1 MQIGQKDQRDQKNQ
15 KGFGFGIEAEFLLVE
30 NDSFKPLWFEQLK
43 FDELL
48 ALVESIDVQP
58 MSQAGFNQKPLHNSC
73 GHYLIEGYTI
83 TDSDFVAQT
92 ILPKG
97 VEIRTP
103 LVQNPIAAVS
113 DLKYLHEKLVGRLVQ
128 SGMNTAILS
137 HHPTGE
143 NFTAP
148 ANYSRHDYWQWALTA
163 TATYGPDFNISL
175 PSSLSGT
182 IDLER
187 LNQRVNF
194 YMPSVIALSL
204 ASPLLAGDL
213 WKIKGRIGK
222 SVRTYRRSLWAP
234 CFYVHE
240 KPERRF
246 EFKGFEMTRSLDDYN
261 AYFLLSL
268 ALLLDDSLTGQASDQ
283 TRIYDLGQIAV
294 AGLELDFVQERVC
307 ADLESAEKI
316 ATRFGFARN
325 GLNDLWRRMYAKH
338 VPADDIINVFTKT
351 KSVPETLRSLHGFI
365 PDKLLPVARTESVFA
380 NYLGQISQRSA
391 SFPAAILNR

>member
-1 MQIGQKDQRDQKNQ
+1 VQPVQRD
-15 KGFGFGIEAEFLLVE
+15 FGFGIEAEFLLVE
-30 NDSFKPLWFEQLK
+30 NVSFKPLWFDQLK

-48 ALVESIDVQP
+48 ALVESIDSEP
-58 MSQAGFNQKPLHNSC
+58 MSRAGFNQKPLHNGC
-73 GHYLIEGYTI
+73 GHYLIEGYTV
-83 TDSDFVAQT
+83 TDKDFVAQT

-103 LVQNPIAAVS
+103 LVQNPSAAIF
-113 DLKYLHEKLVGRLVQ
+113 DLKHLHQKLVERLIK

-143 NFTAP
+143 NFSAP
-148 ANYSRHDYWQWALTA
+148 ANYSRHDYWQWAITA

-175 PSSLSGT
+175 PSSLSAN
-182 IDLER
+182 INLEK
-187 LNQRVNF
+187 LNRRINF

-204 ASPLLAGDL
+204 ASPLFAGDL

-234 CFYVHE
+234 SFYVHE
-240 KPERRF
+240 KPELRF

-268 ALLLDDSLTGQASDQ
+268 ALLLDGSLTGEASDQ

-294 AGLELDFVQERVC
+294 TGLELDFVQERAFAV
-307 ADLESAEKI
+307 LESAEKI

-325 GLNDLWRRMYAKH
+325 GLNDLWKRMYSKR
-338 VPADDIINVFTKT
+338 VPADDIIDMFTRT
-351 KSVPETLRSLHGFI
+351 NSLPETLRSLHGF
-365 PDKLLPVARTESVFA
+365 VAHDRSDRTVFA
-380 NYLGQISQRSA
+380 N
-391 SFPAAILNR
+391 FPTAILNH